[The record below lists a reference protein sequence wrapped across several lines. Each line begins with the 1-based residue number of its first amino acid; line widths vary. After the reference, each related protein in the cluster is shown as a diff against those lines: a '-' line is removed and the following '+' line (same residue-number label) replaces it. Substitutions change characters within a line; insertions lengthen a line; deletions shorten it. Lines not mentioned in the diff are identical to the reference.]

1 MITAFLMHFVVFL
14 CCVLISY
21 KAKVGR
27 FCLGVFSL
35 LPFYYFTSDLKMERK
50 ALEELE
56 KFGIS
61 RVKNLECWDKLG
73 FEVR

>member
-1 MITAFLMHFVVFL
+1 MIAAFFMHLVVFL
-14 CCVLISY
+14 CWVLISY
-21 KAKVGR
+21 KAPVGC
-27 FCLGVFSL
+27 FLLGVFLTFAIL
-35 LPFYYFTSDLKMERK
+35 LQIWKMELK

-61 RVKNLECWDKLG
+61 RVKNLEHWDKLG